1 MGGAACCVTEDAS
14 DIFEMCRLEYG
25 VYRRSGDGGAA
36 AWCSVLTPAMIRVLE
51 YDEDLHYYWAAGY
64 GGDDVSYTPA
74 CTLVADVLRHLVYDT
89 HTHTR
94 THTQRC
100 YRATQLCWHGLG
112 SRNSVCPS
120 VRLSVRPFVTRLLC
134 D

>member
-1 MGGAACCVTEDAS
+1 MGGAACTDPTEDAS

-25 VYRRSGDGGAA
+25 VYRRGGGGGAA

-89 HTHTR
+89 HTHTH
-94 THTQRC
+94 THTRTQR
-100 YRATQLCWHGLG
+100 Y
-112 SRNSVCPS
+112 SNSHQFQEASNNHYLTVLRS
-120 VRLSVRPFVTRLLC
+120 HHDLSFVTVSL
-134 D
+134 